1 MTSNDGDCMQTPE
14 TTIPMTEGGGFSGAL
29 SIDQFCQRYG
39 IGRSS
44 AYAEIRE
51 GNLPLRKC
59 RGRSLILIGD
69 AERWAASLPLANR

>member
-1 MTSNDGDCMQTPE
+1 MTEKNATHI
-14 TTIPMTEGGGFSGAL
+14 TLTEGGGFAGAL
-29 SIDQFCQRYG
+29 TIAEFCQRYS

-44 AYAEIRE
+44 AYAEIRD

-59 RGRSLILIGD
+59 RGRSLILFGD

>member
-1 MTSNDGDCMQTPE
+1 MTNISQ
-14 TTIPMTEGGGFSGAL
+14 TTIPMTESGGFAGAL
-29 SIDQFCQRYG
+29 TIAEFCQRYS

-44 AYAEIRE
+44 AYAEIRD
-51 GNLPLRKC
+51 GHLPLRKC

>member
-1 MTSNDGDCMQTPE
+1 MNASIHSVPE
-14 TTIPMTEGGGFSGAL
+14 KAAL
-29 SIDQFCQRYG
+29 SIEDFCRRYS

-44 AYAEIRE
+44 AYAEIKA

-69 AERWAASLPLANR
+69 AERWAASLPVSNK